1 MAGLTPAHLF
11 IVLIIALVVIGPGK
25 LPEVGSAVGKSIR
38 EFQKASSGVQ
48 ESVTGALGQPA
59 PQATGHQ
66 IQPVAQPPVAQPTV
80 TPSQVWS
87 QPGVYAEPGYEAGY
101 MPQAYPA
108 PVYQAMV
115 APQAQP
121 SEAALVPAVAIE
133 KQPQPR
139 AD

>member
-1 MAGLTPAHLF
+1 LAGLTPAHLF

-59 PQATGHQ
+59 PQATGQQ
-66 IQPVAQPPVAQPTV
+66 IKPVAQLPVAQ
-80 TPSQVWS
+80 SQVWS
-87 QPGVYAEPGYEAGY
+87 QPVVYAEPGYAAGY

-108 PVYQAMV
+108 PVYQAPV

-121 SEAALVPAVAIE
+121 IEAAPVPAVAFE

>member
-1 MAGLTPAHLF
+1 LAGLTPAHLF

-59 PQATGHQ
+59 PQATGQ
-66 IQPVAQPPVAQPTV
+66 QTQPVAQLPVAQP
-80 TPSQVWS
+80 QVWS
-87 QPGVYAEPGYEAGY
+87 QPVVYAQPGYEAGY

-108 PVYQAMV
+108 PVYQAPV
-115 APQAQP
+115 APQAH
-121 SEAALVPAVAIE
+121 SIEAAPALAMANE
-133 KQPQPR
+133 MQPRPR

>member
-59 PQATGHQ
+59 PQATGQQ
-66 IQPVAQPPVAQPTV
+66 IQPVTQPTV
-80 TPSQVWS
+80 TQSQVWS
-87 QPGVYAEPGYEAGY
+87 QPVVYAEPGYEAGY

>member
-1 MAGLTPAHLF
+1 LAGLTPAHLF

-59 PQATGHQ
+59 PQATGQQ
-66 IQPVAQPPVAQPTV
+66 IQPVAQ
-80 TPSQVWS
+80 SQVWS
-87 QPGVYAEPGYEAGY
+87 QPVVYAEPGYEAGY

-108 PVYQAMV
+108 PVYQAPV

-121 SEAALVPAVAIE
+121 IEAAPAPAVDNE
-133 KQPQPR
+133 TQPRPR